1 MLPEGLRTEI
11 RTVLHCRSKN
21 ARQRTDIA
29 PQWGSDFGIIP
40 PDHMVDELDET
51 HARSP
56 KPVQQAT
63 DIPSLRI
70 TSCKSNAEQTQ
81 N

>member
-11 RTVLHCRSKN
+11 RIVLHCTSKN

-70 TSCKSNAEQTQ
+70 TSYK
-81 N
+81 